1 MPKTQIN
8 TGYLP
13 STGTVEGFYT
23 LFHSNTGV
31 LNMDL
36 LRKIYLKKKKKKKPG
51 VFVRLFPEQRRGKV
65 FTGMYASGQHVMTL
79 FSPGWPLFVTTL
91 SSPEAREI
99 DISFTNIPGIFFS
112 RPDFFGP
119 LFIEKTGSVS
129 CAPSC
134 WIWGIS
140 CSSRGGR

>member
-36 LRKIYLKKKKKKKPG
+36 LRKIYLKKKKRKSPVCLWDCSQSSAEGKYSQACT
-51 VFVRLFPEQRRGKV
+51 RLGN
-65 FTGMYASGQHVMTL
+65 M
-79 FSPGWPLFVTTL
+79 
-91 SSPEAREI
+91 
-99 DISFTNIPGIFFS
+99 
-112 RPDFFGP
+112 
-119 LFIEKTGSVS
+119 
-129 CAPSC
+129 
-134 WIWGIS
+134 
-140 CSSRGGR
+140 